1 MRINL
6 LTVIYNSS
14 LSDSIT
20 LKSLLDTKL
29 DNIELNLIIWN
40 NGPTLLEENDINDYL
55 IKSRNRGIAT
65 SVYQDIRNLS
75 LSKIYNNFIYKANYD
90 FFVIFDQDSKINLS
104 FFENIY
110 SNSQYALMCH
120 DIYPQ
125 QNEGTHQFPSDYE
138 KKEIITPLG
147 EFTLGNIRT
156 INSGTAISKNLI
168 NTLNSIHHYVFDEK
182 FAVYHTDHRFF
193 DLIHDTPQSAIL
205 KGICIGQMQHDMTCE
220 LSLGELSERAR
231 LEIAYAKMLLRMF
244 RKQNPQKQIR
254 RNLFYA
260 YKMKKKD
267 NLNFISF
274 LKLIKCVITKQ
285 HPRSRM
291 NIEKNIRP
299 TNTNY

>member
-110 SNSQYALMCH
+110 SNSQYALICPA
-120 DIYPQ
+120 IYPQ

-138 KKEIITPLG
+138 QKEIITPLG

-260 YKMKKKD
+260 YKMMKKD